1 MTDKERFEK
10 IIPRIII
17 LSMVYKNRI
26 INEFYPENRCINC
39 CSEKNNIIGSHTI
52 SKAWIDKSK
61 KNKKIYNLD
70 LKNKNINV
78 RKFSNQKDDGSIT
91 DNEIF
96 KSFQEKNEKK
106 FLSFFGNEYY
116 NIKYFRKASIFSLFY
131 CLCSKC
137 DNKLYEEIDEN
148 KNIKDY
154 NHIIILERIENY
166 YTYKNNSIISYIN
179 ENNSMEEIK
188 EIENILNACK
198 KNKYKTRD
206 EFEILL
212 LNKIKKIKIEIEEIN
227 ASNYEIKEHS
237 LSIYINRIF
246 KDLNIKNISYDY
258 IVKSIFKILDFYE
271 KRGIPKYFFEEYI
284 RILKNNLELL
294 NGNSSNKK
302 YDKIEYKKTKN
313 RISMV
318 IKQEIDIDIFGF
330 MRFNTDKF
338 DLLFSYFEIDV
349 SLLESEY
356 IDIFIHPNGGVV
368 FYFISNKDKEIFD
381 NFLNKVSGQKIE
393 LKYLIYLFSS
403 DSIDGEL
410 YCYNEN
416 DICKIGKIE
425 EEIKKIKDKINSVE
439 NIEENIPLFLKIC
452 NE

>member
-1 MTDKERFEK
+1 M
-10 IIPRIII
+10 
-17 LSMVYKNRI
+17 
-26 INEFYPENRCINC
+26 
-39 CSEKNNIIGSHTI
+39 
-52 SKAWIDKSK
+52 
-61 KNKKIYNLD
+61 
-70 LKNKNINV
+70 
-78 RKFSNQKDDGSIT
+78 Q
-91 DNEIF
+91 
-96 KSFQEKNEKK
+96 
-106 FLSFFGNEYY
+106 
-116 NIKYFRKASIFSLFY
+116 
-131 CLCSKC
+131 
-137 DNKLYEEIDEN
+137 
-148 KNIKDY
+148 
-154 NHIIILERIENY
+154 
-166 YTYKNNSIISYIN
+166 
-179 ENNSMEEIK
+179 
-188 EIENILNACK
+188 

-318 IKQEIDIDIFGF
+318 IKQEIDIGIFGF

-349 SLLESEY
+349 SLL
-356 IDIFIHPNGGVV
+356 
-368 FYFISNKDKEIFD
+368 
-381 NFLNKVSGQKIE
+381 
-393 LKYLIYLFSS
+393 
-403 DSIDGEL
+403 
-410 YCYNEN
+410 
-416 DICKIGKIE
+416 
-425 EEIKKIKDKINSVE
+425 
-439 NIEENIPLFLKIC
+439 
-452 NE
+452 